1 MSDYQKMEELL
12 SYAGP
17 LKYDTI
23 GHLIHE
29 LKDKVSDLGLKLV
42 LYKKILLVMI
52 ETLENILKYN
62 EHFKEKADL
71 KKKYLP
77 KFNIQRMSDKFILTS
92 SNAVLNSDIPEL
104 TDKLT
109 LINNLDAEGLKK
121 LYKDT
126 ITNGQFTHKGGAGL
140 GFIEIA
146 KISSEKIIFSFEPID
161 DRISYYMLQV
171 VIEEDLQNPQ
181 ERVVH

>member
-1 MSDYQKMEELL
+1 MPEYQNMEELI
-12 SYAGP
+12 SYEGP

-29 LKDKVSDLGLKLV
+29 LKDKVSDLGLRLV

-52 ETLENILKYN
+52 ESLENILKYN
-62 EHFKEKADL
+62 EHFKEKTSL
-71 KKKYLP
+71 KRKYLP
-77 KFNIQRMSDKFILTS
+77 KFNLRRLNDRFILTS

-104 TDKLT
+104 TEKLT
-109 LINNLDAEGLKK
+109 LINKLDSEGLKK
-121 LYKDT
+121 LYKET

-146 KISSEKIIFSFEPID
+146 KISSEKIIFSFEPIND
-161 DRISYYMLQV
+161 KLSYYMLQV
-171 VIEEDLQNPQ
+171 VIEEDLQEPQ
-181 ERVVH
+181 ERVAN

>member
-1 MSDYQKMEELL
+1 MPDNQHMELL
-12 SYAGP
+12 LNYAGP

-29 LKDKVSDLGLKLV
+29 LKDKVSEMGLKLV

-52 ETLENILKYN
+52 EALENILKYN
-62 EHFKEKADL
+62 EHFNEKIDL
-71 KKKYLP
+71 KKQHQP
-77 KFNIQRMSDKFILTS
+77 KFNIHRLNDKFILTS
-92 SNAVLNSDIPEL
+92 FNAVLNTDIPEL

-121 LYKDT
+121 LYKAT

-161 DRISYYMLQV
+161 NKLSYYMLQV
-171 VIEEDLQNPQ
+171 VIEEDLQN
-181 ERVVH
+181 RR

>member
-1 MSDYQKMEELL
+1 MPDNHHMDVLL

-23 GHLIHE
+23 GHLIRE

-52 ETLENILKYN
+52 EALENILKYN
-62 EHFKEKADL
+62 EHFKEKTDL
-71 KKKYLP
+71 KKQYLP
-77 KFNIQRMSDKFILTS
+77 KFNIRRLDDKFILTS
-92 SNAVLNSDIPEL
+92 SNAVYNSDIQEL

-109 LINNLDAEGLKK
+109 LINNLDSEGLKK
-121 LYKDT
+121 LYKAT

-161 DRISYYMLQV
+161 DELSYYMLQV
-171 VIEEDLQNPQ
+171 VIEEDLQNPR
-181 ERVVH
+181 ESIVN

>member
-1 MSDYQKMEELL
+1 MHEYRNMEDLIN
-12 SYAGP
+12 YAGP

-29 LKDKVSDLGLKLV
+29 LKDKVSDMGLKLV

-52 ETLENILKYN
+52 ESLENILKYN
-62 EHFKEKADL
+62 EHFKEKTVL

-77 KFNIQRMSDKFILTS
+77 KFNLQRLDDRFILTS
-92 SNAVLNSDIPEL
+92 SNAVLNSDIPEI
-104 TDKLT
+104 TNKLT
-109 LINNLDAEGLKK
+109 LINNLDSEGLKK

-126 ITNGQFTHKGGAGL
+126 ITNGQFSHKGGAGL

-146 KISSEKIIFSFEPID
+146 KISSEKIIFSFEPINKNL
-161 DRISYYMLQV
+161 SYYMLQV
-171 VIEEDLQNPQ
+171 VIEEDLQDS
-181 ERVVH
+181 RH

>member
-1 MSDYQKMEELL
+1 MHEHRNMEDLI
-12 SYAGP
+12 SYIGP

-52 ETLENILKYN
+52 ESLENILKYN
-62 EHFKEKADL
+62 EHFKDKTVL

-77 KFNIQRMSDKFILTS
+77 RFSLRRLDDKFILTS
-92 SNAVLNSDIPEL
+92 SNAVLNSDIPEI

-109 LINNLDAEGLKK
+109 LINNLDSEGLKK

-126 ITNGQFTHKGGAGL
+126 ITNGQFSHKGGAGL

-146 KISSEKIIFSFEPID
+146 KISSEKIIFSFEPINEKL
-161 DRISYYMLQV
+161 SYYMLQV
-171 VIEEDLQNPQ
+171 VIDEDLQDSSQ
-181 ERVVH
+181 

>member
-1 MSDYQKMEELL
+1 MTDNHNTEVLL

-23 GHLIHE
+23 GHLIHK
-29 LKDKVSDLGLKLV
+29 LKDQVSELGLKLV

-52 ETLENILKYN
+52 EALENILKYN
-62 EHFKEKADL
+62 EHFNESINL
-71 KKKYLP
+71 QKKYLP
-77 KFNIQRMSDKFILTS
+77 KFNIRRLNDKFILTS
-92 SNAVLNSDIPEL
+92 SNAILNKDVPEL

-109 LINNLDAEGLKK
+109 LINNLDSEGLKK
-121 LYKDT
+121 LYKTT

-161 DRISYYMLQV
+161 NKISYYMLQV
-171 VIEEDLQNPQ
+171 VIEEDMQTPQ
-181 ERVVH
+181 KGLVH